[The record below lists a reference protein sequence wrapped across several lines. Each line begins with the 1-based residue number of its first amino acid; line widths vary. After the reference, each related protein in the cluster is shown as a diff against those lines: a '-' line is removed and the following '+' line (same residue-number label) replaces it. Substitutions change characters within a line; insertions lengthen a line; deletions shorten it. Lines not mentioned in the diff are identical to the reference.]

1 MTIKEALNKFKSDES
16 FYNNLQ
22 ELFKSLSINLNSV
35 TQDKINIK
43 DILIRNYKENSEA
56 FKLINSCYFLGLID
70 DSALTDNQDKD
81 IETLKDIKAD
91 YEGIVIFGIKLNP
104 RDNGLLPTRSQL
116 AEISR
121 AFNREFCY
129 TPVVIIFQYDNYLS
143 IANTERLSYKQE
155 WREGEKAGKISLL
168 RDISTDKPHTGH
180 IKILED
186 MKLNKDINSFKKL
199 YEHWQKVFNISTL
212 NNNFYRELSN
222 WYFWAMDIVKY
233 PADVPVNDITEHKA
247 KNLIR
252 LLTRL
257 LFVWFVKE
265 KKLIPEELFIK
276 DKVSEFLDLNN
287 ESAYYKAILQ
297 NLFFAVLNTEM
308 GKREFRNEGQ
318 HKGIYTLLRY
328 KRFFTDTTEFLKL
341 IQDIPFMN
349 GGLFECLD
357 HPDPEKKG
365 IKGGEI
371 TISIDGFSDLD
382 KNPIFLPNFIFW
394 GGKDNVNLNKVFGDK
409 SHSNLKV
416 RGLLDILNS
425 YKFTIEENTPVEE
438 DIALDPELLGR
449 VFENL
454 LASYNPETKT
464 TARKQTGSFYTPREI
479 VNYMVDESLIAYLK
493 NHLDDNEENDKK
505 LRQLLSYNYET
516 HSFEDNADID
526 KIIKALDNCKIL
538 DPACGSGAFP
548 MGILQKMVYILSKI
562 DPNNEKWKNTQIKK
576 AETIDDYS
584 LREKAVQ
591 DIEDAFLNNELD
603 YGRKLYLI
611 EYCIFGVDIQ
621 PIAIQISKLRFFI
634 SLIVDQKINIDK
646 ENQGITPLPNLE
658 AKFVAANTL
667 ISLEKPKQLTFMD
680 LETKPIEEE
689 INAIRHKIFTCKTPQ
704 TKKAYREKEKQKR
717 EELAKCLI
725 DIGFNSNIA
734 DKIAKW
740 DPYNQNDFADFFEPE
755 YMFGLND
762 GFDIV
767 IGNPPYVQLQKFK
780 GHSIQKLLK
789 DQNYKIYDSMGDIYC
804 LFYEKGLVLLKEAG
818 FLCYITS
825 NKWMR
830 AGYGEKLREYF
841 TKHNPSVLIDL
852 GPGVFDSATVDT
864 NILLIQKAINQ
875 KNLIALTYYSQL
887 ISLEQAVQT
896 DFTILKN
903 LSKDAWFIGSNA
915 EISLKE
921 KIEKIGKPLKEWD
934 VNINYGI
941 KTGLNDAFII
951 DTRTKERICNED
963 PKSAEIIKPILRGR
977 DIKRYGYKW
986 AGLWIIATFPVLHI
1000 DIDKYPAVKK
1010 HLLDFGKDRLEQ
1022 AGKTLPDGTKSRKK
1036 TGNKW
1041 FETQDQIGYYKE
1053 FEKEKIVWGNIAYNN
1068 TFSYLDKGVYLNAP
1082 GNLIT
1087 SQTVNL
1093 KYLFACLN
1101 SKIFYF
1107 EFQKIGIFL
1116 GKAYEW
1122 KKQYIEQIHIPIYTP
1137 SNQHIVTQIESLVD
1151 EILSIKKD
1159 NLDVD
1164 TTSQEREIDLL
1175 VYKLYDLTDDEIGL
1189 IEQSCSQT

>member
-1 MTIKEALNKFKSDES
+1 
-16 FYNNLQ
+16 
-22 ELFKSLSINLNSV
+22 
-35 TQDKINIK
+35 
-43 DILIRNYKENSEA
+43 
-56 FKLINSCYFLGLID
+56 
-70 DSALTDNQDKD
+70 
-81 IETLKDIKAD
+81 
-91 YEGIVIFGIKLNP
+91 
-104 RDNGLLPTRSQL
+104 
-116 AEISR
+116 
-121 AFNREFCY
+121 
-129 TPVVIIFQYDNYLS
+129 
-143 IANTERLSYKQE
+143 
-155 WREGEKAGKISLL
+155 
-168 RDISTDKPHTGH
+168 
-180 IKILED
+180 
-186 MKLNKDINSFKKL
+186 
-199 YEHWQKVFNISTL
+199 
-212 NNNFYRELSN
+212 
-222 WYFWAMDIVKY
+222 
-233 PADVPVNDITEHKA
+233 
-247 KNLIR
+247 
-252 LLTRL
+252 
-257 LFVWFVKE
+257 
-265 KKLIPEELFIK
+265 
-276 DKVSEFLDLNN
+276 
-287 ESAYYKAILQ
+287 
-297 NLFFAVLNTEM
+297 M